1 MKKIYFKI
9 FLIFTFFLYQ
19 NSVYSKVNVDTE
31 FNQKY
36 LSNYFSALFSF
47 NNQNNVKALKYFN
60 SSKFLIDK
68 HERFLKNYV
77 FSLVEN
83 GKVDQAIKEIKFAKK
98 DDSKNFFEANILLIL
113 DGLLKKN
120 NKNIQTALSNLEIF
134 KNEDTYEIVV
144 YETLKSYLELF
155 ATKSLVK
162 QSSDFGKF
170 SAVNSAFQNCYLNSK
185 NTNNIFVNLINASST
200 GRDYSRYLFFYLT
213 NLLDQ
218 GDLETVE
225 QISSTIDPIN
235 NGLLI
240 SQAKIW
246 IDNKNYEKFNQFF
259 SCKNESHLLGEFFF
273 LIANLYSSDENY
285 IQSNFYLNISNF
297 LNPNF
302 HFNMYLLAENYFLTE
317 NYSASKKILKK
328 FNQNEEIFYWH
339 RIKRISKMIEKEEN
353 EFQSLNY
360 IKQKFNQIKK
370 PSQKIIY
377 DMANIYKNFKKYNEA
392 IELYNFLIS
401 KIDNKTEVYAD
412 ILYKRGGSYE
422 RIGNYKKSDI
432 DLIKS
437 LEIIPDDPY
446 VINYLAYSWLE
457 RKFKINT
464 ALKMLQNA
472 YNQKKNDPYIID
484 SIGWAYFLIEDYE
497 KAEKY
502 LIQAVK
508 LMPDDPIVNDH
519 YGDILWMLNKKIQ
532 ARYFWKNV
540 LKLKDTEDFMKK
552 NVKEKL
558 LKGLN
563 KI

>member
-1 MKKIYFKI
+1 
-9 FLIFTFFLYQ
+9 
-19 NSVYSKVNVDTE
+19 
-31 FNQKY
+31 
-36 LSNYFSALFSF
+36 
-47 NNQNNVKALKYFN
+47 
-60 SSKFLIDK
+60 
-68 HERFLKNYV
+68 
-77 FSLVEN
+77 
-83 GKVDQAIKEIKFAKK
+83 
-98 DDSKNFFEANILLIL
+98 
-113 DGLLKKN
+113 
-120 NKNIQTALSNLEIF
+120 
-134 KNEDTYEIVV
+134 
-144 YETLKSYLELF
+144 
-155 ATKSLVK
+155 
-162 QSSDFGKF
+162 
-170 SAVNSAFQNCYLNSK
+170 
-185 NTNNIFVNLINASST
+185 
-200 GRDYSRYLFFYLT
+200 
-213 NLLDQ
+213 
-218 GDLETVE
+218 
-225 QISSTIDPIN
+225 
-235 NGLLI
+235 
-240 SQAKIW
+240 
-246 IDNKNYEKFNQFF
+246 
-259 SCKNESHLLGEFFF
+259 
-273 LIANLYSSDENY
+273 
-285 IQSNFYLNISNF
+285 
-297 LNPNF
+297 
-302 HFNMYLLAENYFLTE
+302 
-317 NYSASKKILKK
+317 
-328 FNQNEEIFYWH
+328 
-339 RIKRISKMIEKEEN
+339 MIEKEEN
-353 EFQSLNY
+353 EFKSLNY